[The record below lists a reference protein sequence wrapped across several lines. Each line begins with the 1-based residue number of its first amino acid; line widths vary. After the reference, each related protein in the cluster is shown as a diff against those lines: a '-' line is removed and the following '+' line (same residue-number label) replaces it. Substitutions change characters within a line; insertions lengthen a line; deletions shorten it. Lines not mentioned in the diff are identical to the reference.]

1 MWDVAADLFLGG
13 ACAACGRPGRALC
26 RACASGL
33 PRSGT
38 IAWPDPS
45 PPGLA
50 VPVSGGDYAGVLQ
63 ALVNA
68 HKEQQVFALARPLGE
83 VLAGSVLHLL
93 DVRELRT
100 GPVLL
105 VPVPSRRSTV
115 RRRGHDPLLRVA
127 RHAAARL
134 RSTGV
139 DALVARLLRPARR
152 VRDQAGLGAED
163 RAENLAGAFRC
174 GRPPAA
180 DEPPVVVVDDVLTT
194 GATAR
199 EAQRALE
206 ASGRSVLGIATVAAT
221 RRRLGSRP
229 DPRLPVSGRG
239 D

>member
-13 ACAACGRPGRALC
+13 SCVACGRPGRALC
-26 RACASGL
+26 RPCATGL
-33 PRSGT
+33 PRSAT
-38 IAWPDPS
+38 IAWPAPS

-50 VPVSGGDYAGVLQ
+50 VPVAAGDYAGVLQ

-68 HKEQQVFALARPLGE
+68 HKEQQVFALVRPLGD
-83 VLAGSVLHLL
+83 VLAGSVHHLL
-93 DVRELRT
+93 EVRELRS

-134 RSTGV
+134 RRTGV
-139 DALVARLLRPARR
+139 DALVVRLLRPARR
-152 VRDQAGLGAED
+152 VRDQSGLGAED

-174 GRPPAA
+174 GRPAA
-180 DEPPVVVVDDVLTT
+180 GDEPPAVVVDDVLTT

-206 ASGRSVLGIATVAAT
+206 TSGRRVLGIATVAAT
-221 RRRLGSRP
+221 RRRFRSVP
-229 DPRLPVSGRG
+229 DPRLPVSGQG